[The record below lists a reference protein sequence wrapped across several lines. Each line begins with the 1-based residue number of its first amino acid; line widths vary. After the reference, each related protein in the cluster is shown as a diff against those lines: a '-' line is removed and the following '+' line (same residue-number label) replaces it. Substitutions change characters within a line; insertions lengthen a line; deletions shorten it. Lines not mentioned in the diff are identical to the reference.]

1 MNKAYWDR
9 VAPVYDLFMRK
20 NKKAY
25 KELVKL
31 MKDTVR
37 RERVLELGCGTGAI
51 SREIARWTEETVAT
65 DYSEAMIEKARKGKN
80 HKKLHFEVADAKD
93 LPYPDHSYDVVVICN
108 TLHVMKNPEKALK
121 EIRRVLKKRGT
132 LICPTFVQ
140 NDDKGDKQKGRK
152 KILEASG
159 FEANSKW
166 TDHDFLEFLKKE
178 GWDIKKHKVVEATF
192 PISYVECTPQ
202 HILWRL
208 TSAE

>member
-25 KELVKL
+25 KEMVKL

-51 SREIARWTEETVAT
+51 ASEIAKWTEETVAT
-65 DYSEAMIEKARKGKN
+65 DYSEAMIEKARKNGS
-80 HKKLHFEVADAKD
+80 HRKLHFEVADAKD
-93 LPYPDHSYDVVVICN
+93 LPYPDNSFDVVIICN
-108 TLHVMKNPEKALK
+108 TLHVMRNPEKALK

-132 LICPTFVQ
+132 LICPTFVSAG
-140 NDDKGDKQKGRK
+140 DDGKNTRK

-166 TDHDFLEFLKKE
+166 TDHEFLEFLKNG
-178 GWDIKKHKVVEATF
+178 GWDFKKHKVVEATF
-192 PISYVECTPQ
+192 PISYVECVPQ

-208 TSAE
+208 TQ